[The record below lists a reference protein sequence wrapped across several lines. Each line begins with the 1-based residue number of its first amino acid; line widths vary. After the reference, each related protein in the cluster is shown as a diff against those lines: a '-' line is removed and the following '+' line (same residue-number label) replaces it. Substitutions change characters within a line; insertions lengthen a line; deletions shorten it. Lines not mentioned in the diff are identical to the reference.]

1 MNKPNIRCPDK
12 KTLLLRTLFCIL
24 GNAIIGL
31 GVAMSKTADFGIDP
45 FNGMCMSV
53 SAFFDINYMLYTW
66 TFNLCCFVFEIL
78 WGRHYIHIGTFI
90 NWFLV
95 SYAVTFFLNL
105 SGPVSIPHP
114 ETVPGRIV
122 LLVLSLLVISFGLA
136 VYQIADLGIAPY
148 DAIPFMFCERHP
160 NFPYFW
166 ARIILDSACVT
177 GILLT
182 HGDLLGV
189 GTLLTALGLGPV
201 VHLFMVLLKKLV
213 SAFHGSEKKTA

>member
-1 MNKPNIRCPDK
+1 MKKLNIDR
-12 KTLLLRTLFCIL
+12 KTLTLRVLACIL

-53 SAFFDINYMLYTW
+53 SAFFGINYMIYTW
-66 TFNLCCFVFEIL
+66 TFNLCCFLFEII
-78 WGRHYIHIGTFI
+78 WGRHYINIGTFI

-105 SGPVSIPHP
+105 RDTLTLNVPA
-114 ETVPGRIV
+114 TVVGRIV
-122 LLVLSLLVISFGLA
+122 LLVASLIVISLGLA
-136 VYQIADLGIAPY
+136 IYQLADLGIAPY
-148 DAIPFMFCERHP
+148 DAIPFMFCERHKK
-160 NFPYFW
+160 FPYFW
-166 ARIILDSACVT
+166 ARIILDSLAVS

-201 VHLFMVLLKKLV
+201 VHLFMNILRKL
-213 SAFHGSEKKTA
+213 FMKNEKEEQTA